1 MQFYIVFYLFTIS
14 GVAFVNYRLF
24 NVIFRIIFRP
34 SDVQQIN
41 QLASYFSLFKPR
53 LFQRLFEAELFIL
66 GNVTGFQFVFIPQP
80 IFIPDSIEKI
90 RRSCQKCLLF
100 SVEYCV

>member
-1 MQFYIVFYLFTIS
+1 MFSRSTSRHPTL
-14 GVAFVNYRLF
+14 AF
-24 NVIFRIIFRP
+24 
-34 SDVQQIN
+34 
-41 QLASYFSLFKPR
+41 FKPR
-53 LFQRLFEAELFIL
+53 LFQRLFETELFIL